1 MFIPPTSQNSYYQN
15 YYGQGGYNR
24 SNYNPN
30 PNPQVPYYPNGGYNY
45 ANPNPNA
52 SSPQIYQNNNY
63 RGVQVMQ
70 PIKLEPIKL
79 DDALNKSSY
88 SLDSRDII
96 LETILDNFSDK
107 ENNNVYLQSLSD
119 KKIFTIMKNLN
130 AKLVNKT
137 YKIPIVINLPAT
149 YPNTPA
155 EFYIQKKPTIGI
167 SKVYYENQKIID
179 VNSFKINTD
188 KICPF
193 NPATNN
199 LGQIIETLKYKF
211 SNQFPIYANKS
222 SNNQKKENFGPNNP
236 ELRKMSEVIVESE
249 KMTNKQVY
257 ELIKKQARD
266 AVLSKYNKF
275 NSQYK
280 LTQNYKELKTINDI
294 SRLKSGNSLNGNE
307 HPMNKNLIVLKN
319 IRQRLYDIENNLK
332 QEIQNSGNSNK
343 TVLDQCDELIKIKDD
358 EDMKLI
364 MMKKVIEEYLIYLK
378 RGYERKIVS
387 FDDMVNKTRALSRE
401 LFTIDYL
408 RSQRKY

>member
-63 RGVQVMQ
+63 RGAQVMQ

-179 VNSFKINTD
+179 LNSFQINTD

>member
-1 MFIPPTSQNSYYQN
+1 MFIPPTSPNSYYQN

-179 VNSFKINTD
+179 LNSFQINTD

-193 NPATNN
+193 NPSTNN

-332 QEIQNSGNSNK
+332 QENQN
-343 TVLDQCDELIKIKDD
+343 
-358 EDMKLI
+358 
-364 MMKKVIEEYLIYLK
+364 
-378 RGYERKIVS
+378 
-387 FDDMVNKTRALSRE
+387 
-401 LFTIDYL
+401 
-408 RSQRKY
+408 

>member
-179 VNSFKINTD
+179 LNSFQINTD

>member
-179 VNSFKINTD
+179 LNSFRINTD

>member
-79 DDALNKSSY
+79 DDALNTSSY

-179 VNSFKINTD
+179 LNSFQINTD

-358 EDMKLI
+358 EDMKLL
-364 MMKKVIEEYLIYLK
+364 MMKKTIEDYLIYLK
-378 RGYERKIVS
+378 KGYERKIVS
-387 FDDMVNKTRALSRE
+387 FDEMVNQTRALSRE
-401 LFTIDYL
+401 LFSIDYL

>member
-79 DDALNKSSY
+79 DDALNTSSY

-179 VNSFKINTD
+179 LNSFQINTD